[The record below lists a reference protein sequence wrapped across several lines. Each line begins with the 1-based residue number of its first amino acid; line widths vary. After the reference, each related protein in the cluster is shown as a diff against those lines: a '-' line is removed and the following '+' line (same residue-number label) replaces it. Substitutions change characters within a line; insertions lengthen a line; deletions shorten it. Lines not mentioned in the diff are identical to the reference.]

1 MNAIGGIEN
10 MRRQSESF
18 LARSHGVFIDG
29 AWSAAASDTLVD
41 VVDPASGSV
50 ISRVQAAGVEDAERA
65 ILAARSA
72 FDDGPWTALPAA
84 ERARY
89 MTRLA
94 DAIEQS
100 GAEIAYLETLD
111 NGMPL
116 ASATRAVGLAVG
128 YLRYFAGWCGKIAGQ
143 VHEVSMPN
151 VHAYSIKEPIGVV
164 GTITPWNFPF
174 VMEVAK
180 LAQALA
186 AGCTVVMKPAEL
198 TPLSA
203 LKLADLIAE
212 CDFPKGVINV
222 IVGPGSV
229 VGKTLVEHPL
239 VDKISFTGSTAT
251 GKWIIQA
258 AAGNLKRVTLE
269 LGGKSPSIIF
279 PDANLDAAIPG
290 AAMQIFANSGQV
302 CVAGSRLFVHRKVY
316 DEVVA
321 GISRFA
327 AGLRVLPGLDPDSQ
341 MGPLVSQD
349 QFDRVSAFIHSGI
362 AEGAEVV
369 HGGARVGDK
378 GYFMQPTVIAGAHR
392 DMRIVR
398 EEIFG
403 PVVAAMPFD
412 DDDLDAIARQA
423 NDTEYGLAA
432 YLWTQDVGKVH
443 KMARKI
449 RAGIIQVNGG
459 ASLEASLP
467 FGGFKQSGWGREYG
481 AEGVEAFLETKSVAV
496 RL

>member
-1 MNAIGGIEN
+1 
-10 MRRQSESF
+10 
-18 LARSHGVFIDG
+18 
-29 AWSAAASDTLVD
+29 
-41 VVDPASGSV
+41 
-50 ISRVQAAGVEDAERA
+50 
-65 ILAARSA
+65 
-72 FDDGPWTALPAA
+72 
-84 ERARY
+84 
-89 MTRLA
+89 
-94 DAIEQS
+94 
-100 GAEIAYLETLD
+100 
-111 NGMPL
+111 
-116 ASATRAVGLAVG
+116 
-128 YLRYFAGWCGKIAGQ
+128 
-143 VHEVSMPN
+143 
-151 VHAYSIKEPIGVV
+151 
-164 GTITPWNFPF
+164 
-174 VMEVAK
+174 MEVAK

-222 IVGPGSV
+222 IVGPGSI
-229 VGKTLVEHPL
+229 VGKALVEHPL

-269 LGGKSPSIIF
+269 LGGKSPSVIF
-279 PDANLDAAIPG
+279 PDANLEAAIPG

-302 CVAGSRLFVHRKVY
+302 CVAGSRLFIHRKVY
-316 DEVVA
+316 DEVVE

-327 AGLRVLPGLDPDSQ
+327 AGLKVLPGIDPDSQ

-349 QFDRVSAFIHSGI
+349 QFDRVAGFIRSGV

-369 HGGARVGDK
+369 QGGARVGDK
-378 GYFMQPTVIAGAHR
+378 GFFMQPTVIAGANR
-392 DMRIVR
+392 DMQIVR

-412 DDDLDAIARQA
+412 DDDLDAVARQA

-432 YLWTQDVGKVH
+432 YLWTQDVSKVH

-481 AEGVEAFLETKSVAV
+481 AEGVEAFLETKSVAI